1 MDGAISREVGHYN
14 VTEQFHIVKMR
25 LELLISYYNSTTN
38 REDRVHNNMDDAISR
53 TL

>member
-1 MDGAISREVGHYN
+1 
-14 VTEQFHIVKMR
+14 MR

-53 TL
+53 TLYTVTGQYYIA